1 VRAYFLAFGLVTV
14 MLGAFLLFAGYVR
27 IGCTV
32 TGTMSNPTFTNCGGA
47 ADLEF
52 GGAVLLIFAA
62 IMFIAMMVPDSTSR
76 YK

>member
-1 VRAYFLAFGLVTV
+1 MRSYLLAFGLVTG
-14 MLGAFLLFAGYVR
+14 MIGAFLLFAGYVR

-32 TGTMSNPTFTNCGGA
+32 GGTGMNPTFSNCGGA

-52 GGAVLLIFAA
+52 GGVVLIIAAVVMFAGA
-62 IMFIAMMVPDSTSR
+62 LVPGPESR